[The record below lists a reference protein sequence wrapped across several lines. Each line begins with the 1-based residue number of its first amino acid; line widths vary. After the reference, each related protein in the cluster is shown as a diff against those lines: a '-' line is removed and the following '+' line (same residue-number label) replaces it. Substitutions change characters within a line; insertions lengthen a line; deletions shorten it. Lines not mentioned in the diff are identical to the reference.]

1 MLNFFRGKDFQL
13 LLLGGVQVDKAEQV
27 LHVVVLCFF
36 IKVAEILK
44 WRDMGFSFYLLLA
57 GRWLYLNVLVE
68 SGLVN
73 KLTYLWLKPVNL
85 SLIYSSPHSFLVST
99 LRPSV
104 AAISRSMKCGVVYSW
119 AWPPAAMSWVI
130 HLSFKWRYSPRL
142 SLPNRWL

>member
-27 LHVVVLCFF
+27 LHVVVLSFF

-44 WRDMGFSFYLLLA
+44 WRDMWFSFYLLLA

-85 SLIYSSPHSFLVST
+85 SLIYSSSHSFLVST

-104 AAISRSMKCGVVYSW
+104 AAISRSMKCGVVYSG
-119 AWPPAAMSWVI
+119 AWPPTAMSWVI
-130 HLSFKWRYSPRL
+130 HLSFKWRYSLRL

>member
-27 LHVVVLCFF
+27 LHVVVLSFF

-73 KLTYLWLKPVNL
+73 KLTYL
-85 SLIYSSPHSFLVST
+85 
-99 LRPSV
+99 
-104 AAISRSMKCGVVYSW
+104 
-119 AWPPAAMSWVI
+119 
-130 HLSFKWRYSPRL
+130 
-142 SLPNRWL
+142 

>member
-27 LHVVVLCFF
+27 LHVFVLCFF

-44 WRDMGFSFYLLLA
+44 WRDMRFSFYLLLA

-73 KLTYLWLKPVNL
+73 KLTYL
-85 SLIYSSPHSFLVST
+85 
-99 LRPSV
+99 
-104 AAISRSMKCGVVYSW
+104 
-119 AWPPAAMSWVI
+119 
-130 HLSFKWRYSPRL
+130 
-142 SLPNRWL
+142 